1 MPLQH
6 ACCVWRSSG
15 RNQREFLGDG
25 YNRRPSQ
32 GVDVYEEGRRFFISS
47 YSLPTQWQIEQTDI
61 TAAVPL
67 AAVDEEVET
76 RLSNPLNSLPLTD
89 LCGAN
94 TDVVIVCDRAPRDEA
109 RLAILRG
116 VLSHLERAGI
126 APERVTLL
134 IAALNDEIPT
144 DIASPPDAKSA
155 LDRLGDYASRIHI
168 VQHDPEDVRELDD
181 LGNFE
186 GVPLTINY
194 RAAEADLL
202 IAIYAMQ
209 LDDDAYCAGSCA
221 TITLGVVG
229 TPARRELRT
238 TRFYDDRIEPSAHDL
253 PILQRVLREGA
264 RRAGLMFAVGALVDA
279 EERPLA
285 IRAGAPVNVDDALAD
300 LSCTLR
306 ASNVGAPSYDVVLA
320 EPNWSGRAGGSL
332 FDASLAAIH
341 ISLGRN
347 PILMRG
353 GPLILPIERREDD
366 SATARA
372 FYDALTNAPSPESV
386 IKQLQGR
393 SLQAGE
399 ARAYLL
405 AHAMQR
411 HRLIIAGP
419 QREHLTRDLH
429 LLSSS
434 SVREAAELA
443 ENFTGRHPR
452 ALIVRHALS
461 TTPVFRG
468 TLFTPDPFEEREL
481 ASSRWN

>member
-1 MPLQH
+1 M
-6 ACCVWRSSG
+6 
-15 RNQREFLGDG
+15 
-25 YNRRPSQ
+25 
-32 GVDVYEEGRRFFISS
+32 YEEGRRFFISS
-47 YSLPTQWQIEQTDI
+47 YSLPAEWQIEQTDAI
-61 TAAVPL
+61 AAAPL
-67 AAVDEEVET
+67 AAVDEEVEI
-76 RLSNPLNSLPLTD
+76 RLSAPLNALPLAD
-89 LCGAN
+89 LCSAN
-94 TDVVIVCDRAPRDEA
+94 TNVVIACDRAPMDEA

-126 APERVTLL
+126 APQRVTLL
-134 IAALNDEIPT
+134 IAAMDDETPSHAEPPCGVHATLN
-144 DIASPPDAKSA
+144 
-155 LDRLGDYASRIHI
+155 RLGDYASQIHI
-168 VQHDPEDVRELDD
+168 VQHDPEDARELDD
-181 LGNFE
+181 MGSFE
-186 GVPLTINY
+186 GVPLAINY

-209 LDDDAYCAGSCA
+209 LGDDAYCAGSCA

-229 TPARRELRT
+229 APARRELRT
-238 TRFYDDRIEPSAHDL
+238 TRFYDDRIEPSGVDL
-253 PILQRVLREGA
+253 PLFQRVMREGA

-279 EERPLA
+279 NNHPLA
-285 IRAGAPVNVDDALAD
+285 VYAGAPINVDDALAD
-300 LSCTLR
+300 AAR
-306 ASNVGAPSYDVVLA
+306 ALQECDVGAPSYDVVLA
-320 EPNWSGRAGGSL
+320 EPSRSGRAGGSL
-332 FDASLAAIH
+332 FDAGLAAIH

-353 GPLILPIERREDD
+353 GSLILPIGRRDD
-366 SATARA
+366 DDASARA

-411 HRLIIAGP
+411 YRLIVAGP
-419 QREHLTRDLH
+419 QRERLARDIH
-429 LLSSS
+429 FLSSS

-443 ENFTGRHPR
+443 ENFTGKHPR

-468 TLFTPDPFEEREL
+468 ALFSRDSFDAREL
-481 ASSRWN
+481 AALRWN

>member
-1 MPLQH
+1 M
-6 ACCVWRSSG
+6 
-15 RNQREFLGDG
+15 
-25 YNRRPSQ
+25 
-32 GVDVYEEGRRFFISS
+32 YEEGRRFFISS
-47 YSLPTQWQIEQTDI
+47 YSLPTQWQIEQADI
-61 TAAVPL
+61 AAAVPL
-67 AAVDEEVET
+67 AAVDKEVET

-89 LCGAN
+89 LCSAQ
-94 TDVVIVCDRAPRDEA
+94 TDIVIVCDRASTDEA
-109 RLAILRG
+109 RLAILHG
-116 VLSHLERAGI
+116 VLSHLEHTGV
-126 APERVTLL
+126 APEQVTLL
-134 IAALNDEIPT
+134 IAALDDET
-144 DIASPPDAKSA
+144 LTSAEPPPAIKA
-155 LDRLGDYASRIHI
+155 TLDGWGAYASRIRV
-168 VQHDPEDVRELDD
+168 VQHDPKDVRELDD
-181 LGNFE
+181 MGNFE

-221 TITLGVVG
+221 TVTLGIVG

-238 TRFYDDRIEPSAHDL
+238 TRFYDDRIELSAHDL
-253 PILQRVLREGA
+253 PLFQRVMREGA
-264 RRAGLMFAVGALVDA
+264 RRAGLMFAVGALVDVQG
-279 EERPLA
+279 RPLA
-285 IRAGAPVNVDDALAD
+285 IRAGAPVNVDDALTNLAR
-300 LSCTLR
+300 TLR
-306 ASNVGAPSYDVVLA
+306 ESDVGAPSYDVVLA

-353 GPLILPIERREDD
+353 GPLILPVERREDD
-366 SATARA
+366 SAPARA
-372 FYDALTNAPSPESV
+372 FYDALTNASSPESV

-411 HRLIIAGP
+411 HRLIVAGP
-419 QREHLTRDLH
+419 QRERLAHDIH
-429 LLSSS
+429 FLSSP

-443 ENFTGRHPR
+443 ENFTGKHPR

-468 TLFTPDPFEEREL
+468 TLFALDPFEEHEL
-481 ASSRWN
+481 TPSHWN

>member
-1 MPLQH
+1 M
-6 ACCVWRSSG
+6 
-15 RNQREFLGDG
+15 
-25 YNRRPSQ
+25 
-32 GVDVYEEGRRFFISS
+32 YEEGRRFFISS
-47 YSLPTQWQIEQTDI
+47 YSLPTEWQIEQTDI
-61 TAAVPL
+61 AAAMPL
-67 AAVDEEVET
+67 AAVDEEVEI
-76 RLSNPLNSLPLTD
+76 RLSAPLNSLPLAD

-94 TDVVIVCDRAPRDEA
+94 TNAVIVCDRAPGDEA

-126 APERVTLL
+126 APNRVTLL
-134 IAALNDEIPT
+134 IAALDDETPT
-144 DIASPPDAKSA
+144 DAEPPHGVNAT

-181 LGNFE
+181 MGNFE

-209 LDDDAYCAGSCA
+209 LDDDAYYVGSCT

-238 TRFYDDRIEPSAHDL
+238 TRFYDDRIEPSALDL
-253 PILQRVLREGA
+253 PLFQRVMREGA

-279 EERPLA
+279 EGHPLA
-285 IRAGAPVNVDDALAD
+285 IRAGAPINVDSALAD
-300 LSCTLR
+300 AARALR
-306 ASNVGAPSYDVVLA
+306 ECDVGAPSYDVVLA
-320 EPNWSGRAGGSL
+320 EPNRSGHVGGSL

-353 GPLILPIERREDD
+353 GPLILPIGRREDD
-366 SATARA
+366 GTSARA

-411 HRLIIAGP
+411 HRLIVAGP
-419 QREHLTRDLH
+419 QRERLARDIH
-429 LLSSS
+429 FLSSS

-443 ENFTGRHPR
+443 ENFTGKHPR

-468 TLFTPDPFEEREL
+468 TLFTLDSFEEREL
-481 ASSRWN
+481 AVPHWN